1 LGRFS
6 AHSAMRS
13 DHLDAVSL
21 RQIPIQT
28 ATVIGSVTD
37 YLRRKGIEEAVS
49 EEAFDELAFAT
60 GSISATTPT
69 RASSFWGNRTIQEI
83 NPLRYA
89 CRPLRSYFPNWSIP
103 NWTERMIL
111 HPAVP
116 WRRWSDKNLL

>member
-1 LGRFS
+1 
-6 AHSAMRS
+6 MRS

-83 NPLRYA
+83 NPLRYGA
-89 CRPLRSYFPNWSIP
+89 DRCGVISGIGRSQTGP
-103 NWTERMIL
+103 
-111 HPAVP
+111 
-116 WRRWSDKNLL
+116 KG